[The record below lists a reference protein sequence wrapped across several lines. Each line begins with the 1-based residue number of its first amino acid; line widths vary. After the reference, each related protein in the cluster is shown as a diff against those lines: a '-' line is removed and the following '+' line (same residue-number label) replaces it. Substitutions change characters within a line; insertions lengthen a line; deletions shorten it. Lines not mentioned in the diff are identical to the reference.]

1 MGLIARRLAAVAA
14 LFACALPAVAMDL
27 FNNTNTGGVQNGP
40 TAQALFMTP
49 TPVHVTQLV
58 TYHWNNGQGAR
69 PGTIGLRS
77 MNGSTYG
84 PFQATGSSGQGNAP
98 NVNWTANVDLQL
110 AGGTYQVIDSDPNT
124 WSQNG
129 QSGGAGF
136 AIIRGDRPAGGTTPP
151 PPPVVT
157 APPAAPTARA
167 LPPTTPS
174 TPSAP
179 SAPSKASGPVVELF
193 NNTNTDGVQNQPLP
207 NTMVTILGLPGTH
220 VTQLQTYH
228 WNNGKGAKPG
238 TLTLKSLSGP
248 VYGPFPAR
256 GTPGQNNAPNVNWIA
271 DVSIDLTIGTYQLI
285 DSDPATWS
293 QNAKS
298 HGVGFAI
305 IRGTRSQPG
314 SGGGTG
320 TIGKAPTI
328 PLGGGGGGTFTACM
342 TNSGAIASMGPC
354 SGAPNTR
361 ITIKLLRSIPHPLK
375 SITFKPYQVTGIAG
389 GTGAQVLAPVSGN
402 ATAAGS
408 YYSVTVPQQ
417 LCIGNGGSWDLFP
430 FDTSGVGQGDIG
442 RFTVDCRP
450 GAPVNGGGGPAPTTV
465 AGPAPAGPAPFK
477 PCFVNSGS
485 VAQVSPCT
493 VHVGDIITVRT
504 TATLKSP
511 IATVTFKPYQIGVP
525 AGVRVAVLVTMK
537 APTGTDYN
545 FPADPKLCVGG
556 TGQWDVWPTDKMGKG
571 LGDIGRV
578 GVICQ

>member
-1 MGLIARRLAAVAA
+1 MGWIARCLAAAAA
-14 LFACALPAVAMDL
+14 LFACASPALAMDL

-40 TAQALFMTP
+40 TGQALFTTP
-49 TPVHVTQLV
+49 TAVHVTQLV

-69 PGTIGLRS
+69 PGTIALRS

-110 AGGTYQVIDSDPNT
+110 TGGSYQVVDSDPNT

-136 AIIRGDRPAGGTTPP
+136 SIIRGDRVASSTTP

-157 APPAAPTARA
+157 PPVSRLPPAVVTAPPAPATAK
-167 LPPTTPS
+167 PI

-179 SAPSKASGPVVELF
+179 SGPVVELF
-193 NNTNTDGVQNQPLP
+193 NNTNTDGVQNQPAP
-207 NTMVTILGLPGTH
+207 NTMVAIFGIAGTH

-228 WNNGKGAKPG
+228 WNNGRGAKPG

-248 VYGPFPAR
+248 TYGPFPAR
-256 GTPGQNNAPNVNWIA
+256 GTPGQNNVANVNWIA
-271 DVSIDLTIGTYQLI
+271 DVNIDLTLGTYQLI

-298 HGVGFAI
+298 RGVGFAI
-305 IRGTRSQPG
+305 IRGTRSQ
-314 SGGGTG
+314 SGAGTGTG

-328 PLGGGGGGTFTACM
+328 PLGGAGGGTFTACM
-342 TNSGAIASMGPC
+342 TNSGAIASMAPC

-361 ITIKLLRSIPHPLK
+361 ITFKLLRATPHAIK

-417 LCIGNGGSWDLFP
+417 LC
-430 FDTSGVGQGDIG
+430 FD
-442 RFTVDCRP
+442 R
-450 GAPVNGGGGPAPTTV
+450 
-465 AGPAPAGPAPFK
+465 
-477 PCFVNSGS
+477 
-485 VAQVSPCT
+485 
-493 VHVGDIITVRT
+493 
-504 TATLKSP
+504 
-511 IATVTFKPYQIGVP
+511 
-525 AGVRVAVLVTMK
+525 
-537 APTGTDYN
+537 
-545 FPADPKLCVGG
+545 
-556 TGQWDVWPTDKMGKG
+556 
-571 LGDIGRV
+571 
-578 GVICQ
+578 

>member
-1 MGLIARRLAAVAA
+1 MGWIARRLAAAA
-14 LFACALPAVAMDL
+14 AFYACALPVVAMDL

-40 TAQALFMTP
+40 TGQALFMTP
-49 TPVHVTQLV
+49 NAVHVTQIV

-69 PGTIGLRS
+69 PGTIALRS

-110 AGGTYQVIDSDPNT
+110 GGGTYQVVDSDPST
-124 WSQNG
+124 WSQNA
-129 QSGGAGF
+129 QSGGVGF
-136 AIIRGDRPAGGTTPP
+136 SIIRGDRPTGTPA
-151 PPPVVT
+151 VVT
-157 APPAAPTARA
+157 APPAPPTARA
-167 LPPTTPS
+167 ITVPPPPASTTP
-174 TPSAP
+174 PARGGAP
-179 SAPSKASGPVVELF
+179 SGPVVELF
-193 NNTNTDGVQNQPLP
+193 NNTNPDGVQNGPAP
-207 NTMVTILGLPGTH
+207 NTMVTLLGLPGTH
-220 VTQLQTYH
+220 VSQLQTYH

-271 DVSIDLTIGTYQLI
+271 DVSIDIGIGTYQLV

-305 IRGTRSQPG
+305 IRGTRSQAG
-314 SGGGTG
+314 TGAGTG

-328 PLGGGGGGTFTACM
+328 PLGGGGGVFSACM
-342 TNSGAIASMGPC
+342 TNAGAIASMAPC

-361 ITIKLLRSIPHPLK
+361 ITFKLLRSIAHPIK

-389 GTGAQVLAPVSGN
+389 GTAAQVLAPVSGN

-408 YYSVTVPQQ
+408 YYSVTVPKQ

-430 FDTSGVGQGDIG
+430 FDTNGTGQGDIG

-450 GAPVNGGGGPAPTTV
+450 GAPVNGAGAPAPTTV

-485 VAQVSPCT
+485 VAQVSPCM

-504 TATLKSP
+504 TANLKSP
-511 IATVTFKPYQIGVP
+511 IGTVTFKPYQVGVSS
-525 AGVRVAVLVTMK
+525 GVRVAVVVTMK

-556 TGQWDVWPTDKMGKG
+556 TGQWDVWPTDKMNQG
-571 LGDIGRV
+571 LGNIGRV
-578 GVICQ
+578 SVICQ